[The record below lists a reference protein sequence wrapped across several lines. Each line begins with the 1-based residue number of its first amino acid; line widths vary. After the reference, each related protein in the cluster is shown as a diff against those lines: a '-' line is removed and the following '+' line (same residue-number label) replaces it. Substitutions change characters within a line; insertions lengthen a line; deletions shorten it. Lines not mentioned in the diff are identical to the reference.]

1 MRRLA
6 VVTVLIVASAALVGS
21 ARSDGCVPSECGT
34 LSGALSGGN
43 VLAIRLG
50 GQRGQLIAFGL
61 RRPARSFR
69 LPPGMLSAD
78 GRHYFTARVRKTE
91 TTLGSYDPRT
101 GHLGNVWSIA
111 QQWRLGAVAPRGSRL
126 ILSTSASTARDFS
139 RFAAVDS
146 VRGVV
151 LSAFRLRG
159 MYDVESLSPDARRL
173 YLVRWR
179 GAEYDLQVYDL
190 RTRRLRANP
199 PVSEDGG
206 REKMVGTAWVG
217 LPSRDGRM
225 LYTLYVKDDASTF
238 VHALDLTGKPPHCID
253 LPGRAKDMFDAG
265 MASLVL
271 SLDERMLYVVSPRL
285 GRVSV
290 VNVAAMKVVRTVRFQ
305 RAALAAGSAP
315 GAISPNGRTLYFAGD
330 GQLWAYDTAYRRVR
344 GPYDAPPGVLGLAF
358 APGGRRL
365 VVVDGA
371 RQVTLR
377 DAATGGPV
385 TR

>member
-1 MRRLA
+1 VRTL
-6 VVTVLIVASAALVGS
+6 TVAIALLVLPAALVSS

-43 VLAIRLG
+43 VLAVRLG
-50 GQRGQLIAFGL
+50 GQRGQLIAFDL
-61 RRPARSFR
+61 RRPSRSFR

-101 GHLGNVWSIA
+101 GRLGSVWSIA
-111 QQWRLGAVAPRGSRL
+111 RQWRLGAVASTGRRL
-126 ILSTSASTARDFS
+126 VLFRSASTARDFS
-139 RFAAVDS
+139 RFAVVDT
-146 VRGVV
+146 VRGDVV
-151 LSAFRLRG
+151 RLLHLRG
-159 MYDVESLSPDARRL
+159 LYDVESLSPDGHRL

-179 GAEYDLQVYDL
+179 GTQYDLQVYDL

-199 PVSEDGG
+199 PVSEDGE

-225 LYTLYVKDDASTF
+225 LYTLYVKDDASAF

-253 LPGRAKDMFDAG
+253 LPGRAKDPIDAG
-265 MASLVL
+265 MVSLVL
-271 SLDERMLYVVSPRL
+271 SPDERTLYVVSPRL
-285 GRVSV
+285 GRVAV
-290 VNVAAMKVVRTVRFQ
+290 VDVAAMKVVRIVRFQ
-305 RAALAAGSAP
+305 RAAVAATSAP

-358 APGGRRL
+358 VPGGKRL

-371 RQVTLR
+371 RQVTIR
-377 DAATGGPV
+377 DAATGAPV